1 MNIRK
6 IAVSTVLAGA
16 FAAAALTFAGC
27 EKTNEEKIQDLG
39 KDTKEVAKDTGS
51 GIKEGFKEV
60 GKGFK
65 KGWEKVKD

>member
-6 IAVSTVLAGA
+6 IAVTAVLAA
-16 FAAAALTFAGC
+16 SFAAAALTFAGC
-27 EKTNEEKIQDLG
+27 EKSNEDKIKALG

>member
-1 MNIRK
+1 MK
-6 IAVSTVLAGA
+6 IGKTAAAAVLAGA
-16 FAAAALTFAGC
+16 LAAALTGC
-27 EKTNEEKIQDLG
+27 EKSNEEKVKDLG